1 MLLKKKVLGFEFQ
14 ICKMKSIL
22 KMDGADV
29 CTIRMCL
36 IPMNCTGKV
45 VKIVNFKLCVF
56 HYQRKKSLK
65 KVFLKY
71 FLLGLALITSR
82 ELESTRSISFYQ
94 CLPSS
99 PSGVQ

>member
-1 MLLKKKVLGFEFQ
+1 MFKVIQLAKVGSQDLHPGSTAQLETQLQVLLKKKVLGFEFQ

-56 HYQRKKSLK
+56 HYQRKKS
-65 KVFLKY
+65 
-71 FLLGLALITSR
+71 
-82 ELESTRSISFYQ
+82 
-94 CLPSS
+94 
-99 PSGVQ
+99 

>member
-1 MLLKKKVLGFEFQ
+1 
-14 ICKMKSIL
+14 
-22 KMDGADV
+22 MDGACV

-36 IPMNCTGKV
+36 RPMNCKV
-45 VKIVNFKLCVF
+45 VKIVNFMLCVF
-56 HYQRKKSLK
+56 YYKRKKSLNFF
-65 KVFLKY
+65 FLKH

-82 ELESTRSISFYQ
+82 ELESTRSISFYK